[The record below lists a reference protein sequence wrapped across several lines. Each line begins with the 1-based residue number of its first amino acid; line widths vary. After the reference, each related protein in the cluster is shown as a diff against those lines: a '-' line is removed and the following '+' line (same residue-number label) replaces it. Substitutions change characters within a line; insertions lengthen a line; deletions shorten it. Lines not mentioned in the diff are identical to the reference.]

1 MLGAEGV
8 ALGRGPVLLGREA
21 IDLRGL
27 MIDVAAEVVDLLLV
41 LLLLLLLFAATA
53 IAIVVPNGGSTRR
66 RRFLQQV

>member
-8 ALGRGPVLLGREA
+8 TLGRGPVLLGREA
-21 IDLRGL
+21 VDFGGL
-27 MIDVAAEVVDLLLV
+27 MINVAAEVVDLLLV